1 MLELWLR
8 VCPTP
13 RVLSALA
20 PGRSAWPPAQ
30 PLAVMPQEHHQVT
43 FRSLAMGKAC
53 AFLTPC
59 FKKGSSLIL
68 MMLIHIQNHFLKRH
82 FLLKQKNVRISELA
96 LS

>member
-53 AFLTPC
+53 VFLTPC
-59 FKKGSSLIL
+59 FKKGSSFSL
-68 MMLIHIQNHFLKRH
+68 
-82 FLLKQKNVRISELA
+82 RIPPSISA
-96 LS
+96 TIS